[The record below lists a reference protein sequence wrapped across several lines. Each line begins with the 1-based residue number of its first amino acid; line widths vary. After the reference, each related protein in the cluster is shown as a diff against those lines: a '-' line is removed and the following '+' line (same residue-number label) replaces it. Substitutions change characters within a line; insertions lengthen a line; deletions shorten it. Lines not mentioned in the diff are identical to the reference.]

1 MSPNGCSTLCSLAIK
16 KIIIYSKSWNKSVE
30 CTETIKINNS
40 ANELFLQRIIF
51 KSPHDHHDH
60 HHHHN
65 LAQFGPGKLKILKMF
80 QLVDILQFSALGSPM
95 NKAALENFPGEDR
108 QILNI
113 KH

>member
-1 MSPNGCSTLCSLAIK
+1 
-16 KIIIYSKSWNKSVE
+16 
-30 CTETIKINNS
+30 
-40 ANELFLQRIIF
+40 
-51 KSPHDHHDH
+51 
-60 HHHHN
+60 
-65 LAQFGPGKLKILKMF
+65 MF